1 MSNFTSTSFSYT
13 STTNTSDGG
22 TTTGR
27 RFSTASTTDKD
38 GLTIIRTA
46 QQDLGQPAIIE
57 ERRYDKSGQE
67 QLLPAPPEMV
77 ALPSPGAGMGEPG
90 EGEVQRITE
99 VNDETASYGG
109 GDLGTEVYGL
119 NSSENVGG
127 KWGALGPEYVF
138 SFFAFI
144 GLMANHVQGQ
154 RRLRLVRLGYSMRI
168 LIRGP
173 NCARSRRLICRSC
186 WDRCIYGYRDC
197 KYWPSTYSNVMYTTL
212 GCFPRSIVP

>member
-13 STTNTSDGG
+13 STTNTSDSG

-67 QLLPAPPEMV
+67 QLLPAPLEMA
-77 ALPSPGAGMGEPG
+77 ALPSPGAGVDELG
-90 EGEVQRITE
+90 EGELQRVTE
-99 VNDETASYGG
+99 VNETASYGG
-109 GDLGTEVYGL
+109 GDLGSEVYGL

-127 KWGALGPEYVF
+127 KWGTLRSEYVF
-138 SFFAFI
+138 LFLFFFFVW
-144 GLMANHVQGQ
+144 L
-154 RRLRLVRLGYSMRI
+154 
-168 LIRGP
+168 
-173 NCARSRRLICRSC
+173 
-186 WDRCIYGYRDC
+186 
-197 KYWPSTYSNVMYTTL
+197 
-212 GCFPRSIVP
+212 

>member
-13 STTNTSDGG
+13 STTNTDGG

-27 RFSTASTTDKD
+27 RFSTASTTDKE

-46 QQDLGQPAIIE
+46 RQDLGQPAIIE

-67 QLLPAPPEMV
+67 QQLPAPPEMA

-109 GDLGTEVYGL
+109 GDMGTEVYGL
-119 NSSENVGG
+119 NSKENVNGS
-127 KWGALGPEYVF
+127 WGNLGTATEPVET
-138 SFFAFI
+138 
-144 GLMANHVQGQ
+144 GTTRVQYEDPNTGAK
-154 RRLRLVRLGYSMRI
+154 LRKESEIDMSQVLG
-168 LIRGP
+168 
-173 NCARSRRLICRSC
+173 
-186 WDRCIYGYRDC
+186 
-197 KYWPSTYSNVMYTTL
+197 
-212 GCFPRSIVP
+212 